1 MLAAGTALPHP
12 TKAMPSRPVAFSS
25 GVLTPPSDTGKGS
38 QLAQS
43 ITGDWRFGAA
53 RFAEGVEVGH
63 HTVAGGGVGQ
73 AQGAEHRESLAAAVA
88 DYAYPINPEQ

>member
-1 MLAAGTALPHP
+1 
-12 TKAMPSRPVAFSS
+12 MPSRPVAFSS

-53 RFAEGVEVGH
+53 RFAEGEEVRH